1 MAKER
6 ALSRYISHTSDELE
20 KKSRPLA
27 QRKFVVWEL
36 LAHEGLAMHGRT
48 DLTFVNDSKNNNKLE
63 HGIKAMCR
71 GFPVCHKGYN
81 QNSWSESIS
90 E

>member
-6 ALSRYISHTSDELE
+6 ALSINISHTSDELE

-36 LAHEGLAMHGRT
+36 LAQEGLAVHGRT
-48 DLTFVNDSKNNNKLE
+48 DLTFVNDPKNNRHAYRRK
-63 HGIKAMCR
+63 M
-71 GFPVCHKGYN
+71 
-81 QNSWSESIS
+81 SWSHIEMRLGRRIS
-90 E
+90 CDKYLIISW